1 MPNNR
6 VGDHDV
12 NVLREYIQF
21 FPENGLAISLK
32 AFLDSEISPFPVA
45 LEGDKTV
52 EKPVAPGDEQPDN
65 NTVDA
70 AAPDQLLDDMIVRLA
85 SKQYEGAKLIYIQDA
100 VEKCPTS
107 ILCHRIL
114 GDYYLLLDEYENA
127 VDTSRN
133 GRKIVLAESHR
144 TGLAFQK

>member
-21 FPENGLAISLK
+21 FPENGLTISLK
-32 AFLDSEISPFPVA
+32 AFLDSEISPFPAA

-85 SKQYEGAKLIYIQDA
+85 SKQYEGARLIYTGRSGEVPNINL
-100 VEKCPTS
+100 VPPN
-107 ILCHRIL
+107 L
-114 GDYYLLLDEYENA
+114 GRLLSS
-127 VDTSRN
+127 V
-133 GRKIVLAESHR
+133 G
-144 TGLAFQK
+144 